1 MEIEGYLKKDY
12 ITNLV
17 NESKREDGRK
27 FDEHR
32 KIIIDNGYVKDKAPG
47 SCLVQLGKTKVL
59 AGISIDVGEPF
70 PDRPKD
76 GVMSTSTEFRP
87 MASPR
92 FESGPP
98 NEDSIEVA
106 RVIDRGI
113 RESGAIDTK
122 KLLIEDNLVWIVFID
137 IHILDHDGNLIDAGG
152 IASMSALLNTRL
164 PKYEDGKII
173 YGEYSGKLPISRVPI
188 PCTTAKIGKNL
199 LIDPSLNEEY
209 AMDARLT
216 VATTENINAMQ
227 KGGTGS
233 FNEEEIMACVDA
245 AFEKGNEIRKM
256 LSTD

>member
-12 ITNLV
+12 ITNLI
-17 NESKREDGRK
+17 NQDKREDARK
-27 FDEHR
+27 FDEYR
-32 KIIIDNGYVKDKAPG
+32 KILIDNGYVKDKAPG
-47 SCLVQLGKTKVL
+47 SCFVQLGKTKVL

-70 PDRPKD
+70 PDRPND
-76 GVMSTSTEFRP
+76 GVMSTSTELRP

-98 NEDSIEVA
+98 NDESIEVA

-137 IHILDHDGNLIDAGG
+137 IHVLDHDGNLIDAGG
-152 IASMSALLNTRL
+152 IAAMSALLNTKL

-173 YGEYSGKLPISRVPI
+173 YGEYEGKLPINCTPI
-188 PCTTAKIGKNL
+188 PCTTAKIGKTL
-199 LIDPSLNEEY
+199 LADPSLHEEY

-216 VATTENINAMQ
+216 IATTDTINAMQ
-227 KGGTGS
+227 KGGNGS
-233 FNEEEIMACVDA
+233 FNEDEIMSCVDA
-245 AFEKGNEIRKM
+245 AYENGEKIRRM
-256 LSTD
+256 LKE